1 MNTPNRAA
9 LIGKLQKVLKKHYKP
24 VLPPERT
31 LLEHLLYA
39 CCLENSPFE
48 KADEAFA
55 QLQQSYFDWNEV
67 RVTSMA
73 ELGAVFASLAQSQT
87 AAFRLKKTLQG
98 IFDVIYDFD
107 LEPLKKQ
114 NLGKSVKDLE
124 KFGATPFCI
133 AYVTQN
139 SLGGHAI
146 AADEGTFDLL
156 VVLGIITP
164 AEAAKGLLPGIE
176 RAIPKN
182 KGPEFFSELHQ
193 LATEFFASN
202 NSTHVRN
209 ILSEMVPDVK
219 DKINER
225 LAQKK
230 ELAEIHTA
238 QREAAATAAAA
249 ELTATKEPPKSAK
262 TADTAKGAKEVKDV
276 KETKDS
282 GKEAKESKDAKEPK
296 GKEAKAEKP
305 PEKAK
310 AIEKAKPTEKS
321 KLESKKQPPK
331 KVDAAKSTQKKR
343 PVESGKKPVSKGLTK
358 KKPR

>member
-1 MNTPNRAA
+1 MTTPNRATQ
-9 LIGKLQKVLKKHYKP
+9 IGKLQKILKKHYKP
-24 VLPPERT
+24 VTPPERT

-39 CCLENSPFE
+39 CCLENSPFD

-73 ELGAVFASLAQSQT
+73 ELGGVFASLAQSQT
-87 AAFRLKKTLQG
+87 AAFRVKKTLQG

-107 LEPLKKQ
+107 LEALKKQ
-114 NLGKSVKDLE
+114 NLGKSIKDLE
-124 KFGATPFCI
+124 QFGATPFCI

-182 KGPEFFSELHQ
+182 KGPEFFSQLHQ
-193 LATEFFASN
+193 LATEFFASTD
-202 NSTHVRN
+202 STHVRN
-209 ILSEMVPDVK
+209 FLSELVPDVK
-219 DKINER
+219 EKIAER
-225 LAQKK
+225 LVQKK
-230 ELAEIHTA
+230 ELAEIHSA

-262 TADTAKGAKEVKDV
+262 PVEAGKESKGAKPA
-276 KETKDS
+276 
-282 GKEAKESKDAKEPK
+282 KEAKDSKDKPS
-296 GKEAKAEKP
+296 KAEKP
-305 PEKAK
+305 IEKPVEKA
-310 AIEKAKPTEKS
+310 AEKAKPENKKSDEK
-321 KLESKKQPPK
+321 KPEEKPK
-331 KVDAAKSTQKKR
+331 KTAANKDAPKKR
-343 PVESGKKPVSKGLTK
+343 PAEAAKKPVSKGLAK